1 MQQNALLLRNL
12 IHNTSFQNPF
22 PTKIAMDSP
31 VCVSRNNQ
39 YESES
44 VWTILETFW
53 SYWASKKIR
62 ERQEPLSNIYFG
74 KNVSYGQST
83 DEARTAKLLRT
94 EMSTLRDDKMRPL
107 FQEAIVTNL
116 VVTHSTTRYQM
127 KAMDIIFPMIPVE
140 SLWVKWFRHLSPAKL
155 GIFSK

>member
-1 MQQNALLLRNL
+1 MHSSSQLETQYKL
-12 IHNTSFQNPF
+12 TKSFSYYNSNGF
-22 PTKIAMDSP
+22 PCLCQTE
-31 VCVSRNNQ
+31 Q
-39 YESES
+39 S
-44 VWTILETFW
+44 VWIRISMNYSGNILELLSF
-53 SYWASKKIR
+53 KKIR

-127 KAMDIIFPMIPVE
+127 KARDIIFPMIPIE
-140 SLWVKWFRHLSPAKL
+140 SLWVKWFRHHSPAKL
-155 GIFSK
+155 GIFPK